1 MEHRKNGKNHKRLKE
16 FKQLSN
22 DRNVSMW
29 IFQLSIFP
37 TFQHSNIPTF
47 QFSIF
52 PFFQFRDSKIQL
64 TNININNII
73 NYGD

>member
-47 QFSIF
+47 QHSNF
-52 PFFQFRDSKIQL
+52 PFFHFSNLETVKF
-64 TNININNII
+64 N
-73 NYGD
+73 